1 MDECILVE
9 NAETHPLRCIC
20 GSADLQ
26 DLGPCRRPS
35 LVGLSECE
43 SALSQQ
49 VQPGRLYR
57 CRRCFLGLRL
67 PRPDISSLEKLYS
80 GLSSDRWKCASPL
93 TAAQQLVLRLVKK
106 KKADDSLRVLDVGAF
121 DGRFLEAL
129 PSEFQKSAIEP
140 SCSGHDILQK
150 KGFQVIGRFLA
161 AAEPGDQQKFD
172 LVTMF
177 DVFEHL
183 SNPLAGMQD
192 LMSYLKPGGTLFVGT
207 ADLDHW
213 SWYATRGNH
222 WYLDPMQHI
231 AVGSRR
237 HFEWVRSVLP
247 AANLRIYRLSHRP
260 PVFPATLVQSAQ
272 LVYFGV
278 KEHLGA
284 GCIALRLMHRIPF
297 FRRLAHK
304 EAVPYTQQV
313 RDHLLAEFTRLESP
327 R

>member
-1 MDECILVE
+1 MDKSSIIG
-9 NAETHPLRCIC
+9 NAETQPLRCIC

-35 LVGLSECE
+35 LVGLSERE
-43 SALSQQ
+43 SSLSQQ

-67 PRPDISSLEKLYS
+67 PRPDLSSMEELYS
-80 GLSSDRWKCASPL
+80 GLSSERWKSASPL
-93 TAAQQLVLRLVKK
+93 TSAQLLVLRLIEKSN
-106 KKADDSLRVLDVGAF
+106 AHDPLRVLDVGAF

-129 PSEFQKSAIEP
+129 PSHFQKSVIEP
-140 SCSGHDILQK
+140 SRSGQDTLRE
-150 KGFQVIGRFLA
+150 KGFHVIGTFLEA
-161 AAEPGDQQKFD
+161 AGPAEQQKFD

-183 SNPLAGMQD
+183 SDPLAGMQA

-213 SWYATRGNH
+213 SWNATRGNH

-237 HFEWVRSVLP
+237 HFEWAQSVLP
-247 AANLRIYRLSHRP
+247 AVNLRIYRLSHRP

-284 GCIALRLMHRIPF
+284 GCIALRLMHKIPF

-304 EAVPYTQQV
+304 EAVP
-313 RDHLLAEFTRLESP
+313 
-327 R
+327 